1 MNKIL
6 IIETNAFA
14 NAFDMK
20 LCARTKYN
28 EIQTNLF
35 LIIAL
40 HNCDL

>member
-20 LCARTKYN
+20 LCPRTKYN
-28 EIQTNLF
+28 EIQDTFFFNF
-35 LIIAL
+35 CAS
-40 HNCDL
+40 

>member
-6 IIETNAFA
+6 IIET

-28 EIQTNLF
+28 EIQTHLF